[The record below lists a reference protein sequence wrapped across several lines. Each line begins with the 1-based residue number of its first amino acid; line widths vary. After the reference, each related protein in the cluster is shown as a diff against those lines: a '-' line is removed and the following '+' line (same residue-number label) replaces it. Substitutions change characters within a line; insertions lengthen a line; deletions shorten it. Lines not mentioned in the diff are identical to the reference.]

1 MFSISGVRAA
11 LSFALMAA
19 ATTAAAAQ
27 QISVTTATVEGG
39 KLVVVGTTPQP
50 NQKITLDDAFSA
62 KSKGSRAF
70 RFSLD
75 DYLPPSC
82 IIALKAGALVTTA
95 VVANC
100 GPRGLTVRGPWNGE
114 DDYVADDLV
123 TFGGSSWRAKRA
135 NTGKTPVAGKTW
147 EVFASAG
154 DPGATGPEGPQGE
167 TGATGDAG
175 PQGEIGPEGP
185 QGATGPQ
192 GPTGATG
199 PQGIIDVWEING
211 SVSETSG
218 VADYIYTFTPGF
230 RTITVGAGQKI
241 FAVAAMSARQI
252 ADGQHGAIWAVCFRQ
267 SPAGPLNPRGQL
279 FSWFGLATQ
288 NNSMTA
294 TAMLNLDP
302 GTYDIGPCLAVGQNG
317 KLNYNSGSYTTLMLL
332 NDS

>member
-1 MFSISGVRAA
+1 
-11 LSFALMAA
+11 MAA
-19 ATTAAAAQ
+19 ATTAASAQ
-27 QISVTTATVEGG
+27 QITVTTASVEAG
-39 KLVVVGTTPQP
+39 KLVVEGTTPQA

-70 RFSLD
+70 KFSLD

-82 IIALKAGALVTTA
+82 IVALKAGALTTTA

-100 GPRGLTVRGPWNGE
+100 GPRGLTARGAWNGE

-167 TGATGDAG
+167 TGPAGDAG

-192 GPTGATG
+192 GSTGATG
-199 PQGIIDVWEING
+199 PQGIIDVWQIAG
-211 SVSETSG
+211 VPSETSG
-218 VADYIYTFTPGF
+218 VAGYTFTFTPGF
-230 RTITVGAGQKI
+230 RTITIGAGQKV
-241 FAVAAMSARQI
+241 FAISSMSARQI
-252 ADGQHGAIWAVCFRQ
+252 VDGQHGAIWAICFRT
-267 SPAGPLNPRGQL
+267 SPNGPIQNRGQL
-279 FSWFGLATQ
+279 FSFFGLVTQ
-288 NNSMTA
+288 NNSITA
-294 TAMLNLDP
+294 QAVLELDP
-302 GTYDIGPCLAVGQNG
+302 GTYDIGPCLAVNQNG
-317 KLNYNSGSYTTLMLL
+317 KLNYNSLSTTTLMLL